1 MNSLQ
6 YWVLVTLLNVTT
18 VFALSPSSTSPCPDS
33 NTAEIYFDNNE
44 DTSDAEH
51 DKRRHQLSEGV
62 GIALSG
68 GGTRAVA
75 LSEGQLGMFMHK
87 EEYRQQ
93 ITRVSATSGG
103 AWAIVPYYML
113 EAEQQKVFLG
123 HTASG
128 LEQLYW
134 GSPDDK
140 SRYNIAWMDP
150 ARLASAPQRL
160 SYYSAGLSFFLSW
173 HYPFIFPG
181 FQGWR
186 NLLADA
192 TLEPYHLERNAPYN
206 PEQLAGKTN
215 NTELIVNAY
224 LKGKQGEKIPFQ
236 MTPDR
241 VGGTRTQF
249 QEADHAVAPCGFNRK
264 PVSSKISCYGQHCR
278 VSLKP
283 GKGLTA
289 SEVMATTGA
298 NYVDKLPYSLFP
310 PKFTYLEPDRK
321 KQTVEADSRIFAD
334 SGNEDFVS
342 IMPLLHRGQ
351 KKIIAFVNTAIPL
364 KQGTSGVI
372 GMEKVIPSY
381 FGVIPDES
389 AEMADYSEFKEDSS
403 LSKKDCTTLSSRNKV
418 FDSSHFRELANALWQ
433 AKTNGTPIVYLQ
445 NNLTIL
451 KNSCY
456 GISGGETVDMFWVYN
471 DLPKNWFNLL
481 QPSLKEK
488 ISENKDFDSFPM
500 YDFTKLFLSPQVANM
515 MSALAKW
522 TIENSS
528 HQWGEFFRK
537 E

>member
-18 VFALSPSSTSPCPDS
+18 VFAFSPSSTSPCPDPT
-33 NTAEIYFDNNE
+33 TAEIYFDNDE
-44 DTSDAEH
+44 DTSDAEN
-51 DKRRHQLSEGV
+51 DKRKHQLSEGV

-75 LSEGQLGMFMHK
+75 LSEGQLVMFMQK

-103 AWAIVPYYML
+103 AWAITPYYMQK
-113 EAEQQKVFLG
+113 AEQQKAFLG
-123 HTASG
+123 HTAAE

-134 GSPDDK
+134 GSSDDE
-140 SRYNIAWMDP
+140 SRYNIAWMNP
-150 ARLASAPQRL
+150 ARLASVPQRMG
-160 SYYSAGLSFFLSW
+160 YYSAGLSFFLSW
-173 HYPFIFPG
+173 HYPFILPG
-181 FQGWR
+181 YQGWR
-186 NLLADA
+186 NYLADA
-192 TLEPYHLERNAPYN
+192 TLEPYHLERDAPYN
-206 PEQLAGKTN
+206 PAQLPGQAN
-215 NTELIVNAY
+215 NTELIINAY
-224 LKGKQGEKIPFQ
+224 LKGKQCEKIPFQ

-249 QEADHAVAPCGFNRK
+249 QEADYAVAPCGFNRK
-264 PVSSKISCYGQHCR
+264 TRSSKISCHGQHCW
-278 VSLKP
+278 VSLEP
-283 GKGLTA
+283 GKGLIT
-289 SEVMATTGA
+289 SDVMATTGA
-298 NYVDKLPYSLFP
+298 NYVDTFPYFLFP

-321 KQTVEADSRIFAD
+321 EKTVEASSRVFAD

-351 KKIIAFVNTAIPL
+351 KKIIAFVNTAVPL
-364 KQGTSGVI
+364 KQGDSGVI

-403 LSKKDCTTLSSRNKV
+403 LSEKDCTTLSSRNKV
-418 FDSSHFRELANALWQ
+418 FDSSHFRELANTLWQ
-433 AKTNGTPIVYLQ
+433 AKTDGTPIACLQ
-445 NNLTIL
+445 KNLTIL

-456 GISGGETVDMFWVYN
+456 GISGGETVDIFWVYN
-471 DLPKNWFNLL
+471 DLPNNWFNHLK
-481 QPSLKEK
+481 PDLKEK
-488 ISENKDFDSFPM
+488 ISGNKDFDSFPI
-500 YDFTKLFLSPQVANM
+500 YDFTELFLSAPVANI

-528 HQWGEFFRK
+528 HQWGELFR
-537 E
+537 EE